1 MNALPLD
8 LALPE
13 GLLDTVVQRLNDML
27 VITEAEPRFDPGP
40 RIVFVN
46 DAFLRHTGYSR
57 EEVIGRSPK
66 MLQGPDTD
74 PEVVRRIGAAMAQW
88 QPIRAELVNY
98 KKNGERYWVE
108 MDIVPI
114 ADETGWYTHWVSV
127 ERDVTERRSAKRQ
140 LQERA
145 QALQA
150 AIRHSSDAIITTDG
164 EGRIVAVNPAAERIF
179 GMEHDSA
186 IGRPLSGFLTGAW
199 RVRPSEPPGVDTPRA
214 RSAKPRRMQGLRT
227 DGAVLDLEVTVT
239 EVRVNDQWTVTAYLR
254 DITER
259 TRSERALVRY
269 QLELSSL
276 TQRLL
281 EQEKNLSARMAQALH
296 DQLGQT
302 LTALQLSFDAM
313 QASLP
318 AERARALN
326 DRLQRTEQLIQTAI
340 GEVRTALTDLRP
352 PQLDE
357 FGLLAALRNEVH
369 AHAADSPPHVHLEAP
384 SRLNARRWPQ
394 DVEYAVFMIAREA
407 IANARRHANAHRID
421 VSLDEVDDQLML
433 TVEDDGVG
441 IRSEDLQ
448 SRAGHLGM
456 VGIRERA
463 HAIHAQLSIAALQ
476 AGGTEVRVL
485 WRAP

>member
-1 MNALPLD
+1 MDTLPRDLD
-8 LALPE
+8 LPE
-13 GLLDTVVQRLNDML
+13 GLLETVVQRLNDML
-27 VITEAEPRFDPGP
+27 VITEAEPRFRPGP

-46 DAFLRHTGYSR
+46 DAFLRHTGYTR
-57 EEVIGRSPK
+57 DEVIGRSPAL
-66 MLQGPDTD
+66 LQGPDTD
-74 PEVVRRIGAAMAQW
+74 PEVIRRIGAAMARW
-88 QPIRAELVNY
+88 QPIRAELINY
-98 KKNGERYWVE
+98 KKSGEPYWVE

-114 ADETGWYTHWVSV
+114 ADEHGWYTHWVSV
-127 ERDVTERRSAKRQ
+127 ERDVTERRSAKRL

-150 AIRHSSDAIITTDG
+150 AVRHSSDAIITTDG
-164 EGRIVAVNPAAERIF
+164 EGRILAVNPAAERIF
-179 GMEHDSA
+179 GLERGSA
-186 IGRPLSGFLTGAW
+186 IGRPLSGYLTGAW
-199 RVRPSEPPGVDTPRA
+199 RVRPAEPPHADTPRA
-214 RSAKPRRMQGLRT
+214 RSGRPRRMQGLRT
-227 DGAVLDLEVTVT
+227 DGTVLDLEVTVT
-239 EVRVNDQWTVTAYLR
+239 EVRVNHQWTVTAYLR

-276 TQRLL
+276 TQRLM

-302 LTALQLSFDAM
+302 LAALQLSFDAV
-313 QASLP
+313 QAKLP
-318 AERARALN
+318 SDGVPGLAE
-326 DRLQRTEQLIQTAI
+326 RLQRTEQLIQTAI

-369 AHAADSPPHVHLEAP
+369 VHANDPPPTVHLQAP
-384 SRLNARRWPQ
+384 DSLNGRRWPQ

-421 VSLDEVDDQLML
+421 VSLYEADDQLML
-433 TVEDDGVG
+433 TVEDDGIG
-441 IRSEDLQ
+441 IRAEDLQ
-448 SRAGHLGM
+448 PRAGHLGM

-463 HAIHAQLSIAALQ
+463 HAIHAHLSIEALQ
-476 AGGTEVRVL
+476 QGGTEVRLL